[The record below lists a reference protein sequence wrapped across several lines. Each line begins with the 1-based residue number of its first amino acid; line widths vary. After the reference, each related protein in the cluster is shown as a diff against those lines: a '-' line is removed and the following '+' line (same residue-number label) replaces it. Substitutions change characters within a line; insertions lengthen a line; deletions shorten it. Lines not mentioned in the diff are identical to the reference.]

1 MKSTTYVRLYLKA
14 NDEYLQLCIGNL
26 PWPVGCTG
34 TGIHERTGRN
44 RITEANI
51 AHVMNDE
58 NTRKFLQAFK
68 RLMSFKQSIYP
79 NADGSKNSG

>member
-1 MKSTTYVRLYLKA
+1 MCYCACCR
-14 NDEYLQLCIGNL
+14 YLQLCIGNQA
-26 PWPVGCTG
+26 WPVGCTS

-44 RITEANI
+44 RITESNI

-68 RLMSFKQSIYP
+68 RLMSFKQSLYP
-79 NADGSKNSG
+79 NLDNSKNCG